1 MSSSILWPVL
11 NVEFTSD
18 EFNAEMSIYCNWS
31 DSLISL
37 FFPVKKEPKKQQQK
51 VIIII
56 DQTFW
61 TSTSQREL
69 ISVF

>member
-31 DSLISL
+31 DSLY
-37 FFPVKKEPKKQQQK
+37 FFIFSSEKRAKKAAAEGNYNYWPN
-51 VIIII
+51 ILDIY
-56 DQTFW
+56 
-61 TSTSQREL
+61 
-69 ISVF
+69 